1 MVESQKL
8 EKPREGLN
16 KICRW
21 LYLMKE
27 KMVRYIEKKR

>member
-8 EKPREGLN
+8 EKPREGLL
-16 KICRW
+16 RQQD